1 MKKTQ
6 TNRVLEYMQMYGCIT
21 QADALRDLSCMRL
34 ASRIADLRKEGYQ
47 IKKEMV
53 GSTNRF
59 GEAVS
64 FARYSL
70 EEEA

>member
-1 MKKTQ
+1 MK
-6 TNRVLEYMQMYGCIT
+6 NRQKDKILQYMMNYGGIT
-21 QADALRDLSCMRL
+21 QMDALRDLSCMRL
-34 ASRIADLRKEGYQ
+34 ASRIADLRKDGYS
-47 IKKEMV
+47 IKREMV

-70 EEEA
+70 EEKA

>member
-1 MKKTQ
+1 MKSKQKT
-6 TNRVLEYMQMYGCIT
+6 RVLDYMRQYGAIT
-21 QADALRDLSCMRL
+21 QLDAIRDLSCMRL
-34 ASRIADLRKEGYQ
+34 ASRIADLRKDGYS
-47 IKKEMV
+47 IKREMV

-70 EEEA
+70 EEKA